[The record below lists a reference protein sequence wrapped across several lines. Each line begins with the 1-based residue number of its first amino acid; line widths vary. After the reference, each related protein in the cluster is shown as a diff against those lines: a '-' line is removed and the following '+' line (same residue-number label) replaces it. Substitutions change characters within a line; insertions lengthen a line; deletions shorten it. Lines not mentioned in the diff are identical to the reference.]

1 MSLNCF
7 NIIGDTMILKIVDAN
22 GTVLGAVNVYE
33 NNYNGE
39 VSVNDTYHC
48 DVEAVELDSVFGT
61 NDKSVAIQLDH
72 NLKRKFAA
80 DEIVADIVSQ
90 RAGQTYDEELLCEF
104 TNDYFESELE
114 KVKELVD
121 ERMQD
126 YLDEDNLTVK
136 R

>member
-1 MSLNCF
+1 
-7 NIIGDTMILKIVDAN
+7 MILKIVNAN
-22 GTVLGAVNVYE
+22 GTVLGAVEIYE
-33 NNYNGE
+33 NNYNGD